1 MNEINQKIK
10 SVRTA
15 RPQVSQF
22 RLPSF
27 FGLEVFVKNC
37 VVSSSHKTG
46 FGKLEKH
53 HQQKTIIVNLFY
65 LQPFSTM
72 KHSFFVSVTMLA
84 LTLLIGGNAVSLR
97 SGKTNDS
104 GKKEEDGVNSVFFK
118 VRINLTLLLVASFFC
133 HVSSSL
139 HVISSSG

>member
-10 SVRTA
+10 IVRTA
-15 RPQVSQF
+15 RPHVSQF
-22 RLPSF
+22 RLPSV
-27 FGLEVFVKNC
+27 GLDIFVKNH
-37 VVSSSHKTG
+37 VVSFSHKTG

-53 HQQKTIIVNLFY
+53 HQQKPIVFNLFY
-65 LQPFSTM
+65 LQPFTTM
-72 KHSFFVSVTMLA
+72 KPSFFASVTMLA

-97 SGKTNDS
+97 SGETNDS

-118 VRINLTLLLVASFFC
+118 VRINLTLLLVALFFC

-139 HVISSSG
+139 HAISSSG